1 MVLAVLPRGDRKGV
15 APMVLVHPKGA
26 ALKAVVRVL
35 AALPRA
41 VRKDAAP
48 MVLARPKGAVPK
60 AVDRVQVVLPRA
72 VRKGAVQAV
81 LDPGRRPAQA
91 CLAQNCWSGLLRFGS
106 MQSNK
111 FAA

>member
-1 MVLAVLPRGDRKGV
+1 MVRVLAALPRAVRKDV

-26 ALKAVVRVL
+26 ALKGVA
-35 AALPRA
+35 
-41 VRKDAAP
+41 
-48 MVLARPKGAVPK
+48 
-60 AVDRVQVVLPRA
+60 RVQVVLPRA
-72 VRKGAVQAV
+72 VRKSAVQAV